1 MRLLFDTQL
10 ILSHQVNRPIGIK
23 WYLQLPL
30 NSQASDQTLVSGLR
44 TQIWNHLYQS
54 LSVAE
59 ILQSQID
66 LCQSSWFEY
75 AQVIQGEEIFDIQL
89 LW

>member
-1 MRLLFDTQL
+1 MREEFLKRKKWRFKEK
-10 ILSHQVNRPIGIK
+10 VNRPIGIK

-66 LCQSSWFEY
+66 LCQSS
-75 AQVIQGEEIFDIQL
+75 
-89 LW
+89 